1 MARQQIRLKVIPE
14 PDPDE
19 RVVLSRPSGAGTLLF
34 TGSDL
39 SAPDICC
46 GKCGAAIIRA
56 MRRTYVNF
64 VFQCRDCGAFN
75 DLTP

>member
-1 MARQQIRLKVIPE
+1 MEKQQIRLKVIPE

-19 RVVLSRPSGAGTLLF
+19 RVVLSRPLGLGTVLF
-34 TGSDL
+34 TGSDP

-46 GKCGAAIIRA
+46 GGCGGPII
-56 MRRTYVNF
+56 MGMPQTFVNF
-64 VFQCRDCGAFN
+64 VFQCGVCGAFN